1 MALDLQPTSGHA
13 GRGNLGA
20 IPDTIRVQ
28 KLDAYGA
35 VSMNI
40 GQHQEDPA
48 SSYVGALP
56 LLPVVA
62 LLLVLNGIL
71 NLILILFSPPPL
83 LSLPL
88 LHLHAQRALF
98 AWRISIAVSVASSM
112 GVQLHWEPPAIPA
125 QLSDTAAEWLATIG
139 FDPVYGARPLK
150 RAIQRELETPIAK
163 AILAGQLSEGQTVHV
178 EVCGER
184 LSLC

>member
-1 MALDLQPTSGHA
+1 MPSTVTLVALDLQPSSRHA
-13 GRGNLGA
+13 GRDNLGA

-56 LLPVVA
+56 LLPIVA
-62 LLLVLNGIL
+62 LLLILNGIL

-125 QLSDTAAEWLATIG
+125 QLSDSGQRRAAQGDGQPAKETKPKNGGEIS
-139 FDPVYGARPLK
+139 RP
-150 RAIQRELETPIAK
+150 
-163 AILAGQLSEGQTVHV
+163 
-178 EVCGER
+178 
-184 LSLC
+184 